1 MREETPGRCDIT
13 DGKITCFQGEWSIVT
28 KAAEKSG
35 KNREVTT
42 GFGKTMG
49 GVMFLLKWGG
59 LILDG

>member
-42 GFGKTMG
+42 GFGKTIG
-49 GVMFLLKWGG
+49 GVMFLLK
-59 LILDG
+59 